1 MNCVPAIIT
10 VSLQDNTTNFEHRF
24 EALVRN
30 LNKEP
35 EQGKNTN
42 NQLKVPSALQYKS
55 MIGLIGLVEQMPL
68 SKNCVCPLG
77 FSYQKG
83 SHLRQGAPSPGM
95 PIVRED

>member
-10 VSLQDNTTNFEHRF
+10 VSLQDNTINFEHRF

-55 MIGLIGLVEQMPL
+55 MIGLIGLVAQMPL
-68 SKNCVCPLG
+68 SKSCVCPLG

-83 SHLRQGAPSPGM
+83 SHLRQDAPSPGM